1 MLDIDLLMIA
11 VAAAWVG
18 APEKAFPVPA
28 VELSRSIHAT
38 SRRWSPVHPMK
49 NRKRSSSTRGTAT
62 CTMSGLEGM
71 ATRYGAAV
79 GRSGF
84 EWSGRAKIAYK
95 REWPVWTPPT

>member
-1 MLDIDLLMIA
+1 MGRRA
-11 VAAAWVG
+11 REG
-18 APEKAFPVPA
+18 FPC
-28 VELSRSIHAT
+28 S
-38 SRRWSPVHPMK
+38 SRRTFAVDPRYIQEVVACPSDEEPEAVVVDTG
-49 NRKRSSSTRGTAT
+49 NRYLYHVRAG
-62 CTMSGLEGM
+62 GM